1 MPKFSMLGLL
11 EKIEDGVWR
20 KVENIITGFFAIIP
34 QFFYLLYASVASLL
48 DFLQLVIRK
57 LAGLDSY
64 YVKVG
69 SSENGT
75 EKSGDILKEFIE
87 SILGINNTYSAL
99 STVFWS
105 LVIFGVIVLI
115 LSLIFSLIKAHYN
128 YDSQKSQPMAILKN
142 GVKALFTM
150 AITPVVVLFGLYL
163 SEIMLKTLDQITNS
177 SASLKIDSVF
187 EREAMPN
194 IKGLEVSNNEIYYA
208 SYDMFLVTEWTNTST
223 FSGLMFDI
231 VASSCNRVR
240 NNDYTATKT
249 ISNENWDNCGIFYA
263 NTDYQIQEKV
273 ATQIDFAFSN
283 CLTLQSAQR
292 IDLLDESAYVIASTL
307 SYGPSAA
314 FAAGLISVEN
324 FSKFNVGLV
333 WYYYNLWAFN
343 YLLGF
348 IGIIV
353 CLTLI
358 GNIVF
363 GLMKRLFL
371 CVCLF
376 LVSAPV
382 IGITPL
388 DEGNGFKEWR
398 KIFVSYL
405 IAGFGAVIGMN
416 LFFLLLPFLQSFQ
429 FFGNVILDKIF
440 NMLVIIC
447 GLVLVKK
454 LIAML
459 SSFVGA
465 TNLEDDGTKTKKAVG
480 DIATKA
486 LKTTM
491 ATASLGIKL
500 GGSALRG
507 GVAVNSLKSFGNR
520 MTASKMVKNGE
531 APDKATALDMIEEKE
546 EKIRDYSESKLTSIF
561 TGEGNGKIS
570 KFGKSI
576 AGSTAGK
583 AFLSYTGISPGAI
596 FEKKEMDVLEEDGTT
611 VTLNAKETRIK
622 RGEARLKNA
631 FKNTFDITGK
641 TFKAVGDLTGLSKA
655 FKTLEEKGVVD
666 EGKLTAQSFFQ
677 AVGMENAVKEMQGG
691 LSDASTSKQ
700 LEKSSQGATKKKM
713 EKVKEMSENSKRLAE
728 EIFLLTEKIKR
739 K

>member
-1 MPKFSMLGLL
+1 MPKFSMLGVL
-11 EKIEDGVWR
+11 EKLKDGVWQ

-34 QFFYLLYASVASLL
+34 QFFYLLYSSVASLL
-48 DFLQLVIRK
+48 DVLQLLIRK

-64 YVKVG
+64 YVRVG
-69 SSENGT
+69 NSEDIT

-128 YDSQKSQPMAILKN
+128 YDSQKSQPNAILKN

-163 SEIMLKTLDQITNS
+163 SEIVLKTLDQITNS
-177 SASLKIDSVF
+177 STSLKIENVF
-187 EREAMPN
+187 EKEAIPN
-194 IKGLEVSNNEIYYA
+194 IKGLEVSVNETYYA

-223 FSGLMFDI
+223 FSGMMFDI

-263 NTDYQIQEKV
+263 NTDYEIQEKV
-273 ATQIDFAFSN
+273 ASQIDFAFAN
-283 CLTLQSAQR
+283 CLTLQSPQR
-292 IDLLDESAYVIASTL
+292 IDLLEESTYVIASTL
-307 SYGPSAA
+307 SYGPSAS
-314 FAAGLISVEN
+314 FSAGLINVQC

-348 IGIIV
+348 LGIIS
-353 CLTLI
+353 CLVLL

-371 CVCLF
+371 CICLF
-376 LVSAPV
+376 LVNSPV
-382 IGITPL
+382 IAITPL

-405 IAGFGAVIGMN
+405 IVAFGAVIGVN
-416 LFFLLLPFLQSFQ
+416 LFFLILPFLQNIQ
-429 FFGNVILDKIF
+429 FFEDTILNKIL
-440 NMLVIIC
+440 NMLIIVC
-447 GLVLVKK
+447 GLVLIKK

-465 TNLEDDGTKTKKAVG
+465 NNLENEGGTTKKTAG
-480 DIATKA
+480 GIATKS
-486 LKTTM
+486 LKTMVVT
-491 ATASLGIKL
+491 SGLGIKL
-500 GGSALRG
+500 GRFAFKGGMIGTAAKTVGDRITARG
-507 GVAVNSLKSFGNR
+507 
-520 MTASKMVKNGE
+520 MVKRGE
-531 APDKATALDMIEEKE
+531 ATDIKNAIEIIRERE
-546 EKIRDYSESKLTSIF
+546 EAKRDARETKFKTFLRADGTGPISKL
-561 TGEGNGKIS
+561 
-570 KFGKSI
+570 GKSV
-576 AGSTAGK
+576 AGSTVGK
-583 AFLSYTGISPGAI
+583 AFLGYTGISPGPI
-596 FEKKEMDVLEEDGTT
+596 FQPKTMDIISGGTM

-622 RGEARLKNA
+622 RGEERIKSAVKNSV
-631 FKNTFDITGK
+631 DINGR
-641 TFKAVGDLTGLSKA
+641 TFKAVGDLTGFSKA
-655 FKTLEEKGVVD
+655 FKNFEESGVVD
-666 EGKLTAQSFFQ
+666 EGKLTIQSFFQ
-677 AVGMENAVKEMQGG
+677 AVGLEKTVKDMQEGFSD
-691 LSDASTSKQ
+691 LSTLKQ
-700 LEKSSQGATKKKM
+700 LEKSSKKAVKGRT
-713 EKVKEMSENSKRLAE
+713 EKVKESSNNSKIMADEISLLAE
-728 EIFLLTEKIKR
+728 KIR
-739 K
+739 RLP